1 MLEHGI
7 RTRDKIDA
15 WYQWAATLTVMRTTG
30 IIDPSDSGTPSR
42 STSRSTSD
50 DR

>member
-15 WYQWAATLTVMRTTG
+15 WYQWAATLTVMRTTRYHRPHRLRHAFQEY
-30 IIDPSDSGTPSR
+30 IR
-42 STSRSTSD
+42 
-50 DR
+50 